1 MSNTDKIR
9 IEDVT
14 FSYGGRIILNG
25 ASATFQANTI
35 TAITGPSG
43 TGKSSFLTVMNR
55 LWESI
60 PGARVTGRVLI
71 RDGSEFKD
79 IQARAFSLARLRRTV
94 GMVFQTPNPLPMSI
108 SGNTAF
114 PLKLA
119 GISNKKIVAE
129 RVEQVL
135 RRTHLW
141 NEVKDRLNEDARNL
155 SGGQQQRLCMAR
167 ALILEPEVLLLDEP
181 ASSLDAKAAAGIE
194 DLMRDLKQQ
203 CTLIVVSHYMDQVQ
217 RIADRV
223 LTLEEGRFIERSIR
237 VF

>member
-9 IEDVT
+9 IENVT
-14 FSYGGRIILNG
+14 FSYWGRTILDG
-25 ASATFQANTI
+25 ANATFQAKTI

-60 PGARVTGRVLI
+60 PGARVTGKILI
-71 RDGSEFKD
+71 CDGSEFKD
-79 IQARAFSLARLRRTV
+79 IQSRDFPLSRLRRTV
-94 GMVFQTPNPLPMSI
+94 GMVFQIPNPLPMSI
-108 SGNTAF
+108 AGNTAF

-119 GISNKKIVAE
+119 GVSNKKIVAE
-129 RVEQVL
+129 RMEQTL

-194 DLMRDLKQQ
+194 DLMHDLKHQ

-223 LTLEEGRFIERSIR
+223 LTLEEGRFIER
-237 VF
+237 